1 MHGDGS
7 KIVFKRLFENPHR
20 VPLMPGGDDGLGNHL
35 MTKWCTEASVCV
47 VFKTDWF
54 KLRPLFQPYMRNHS
68 TLIWERALLIT

>member
-1 MHGDGS
+1 
-7 KIVFKRLFENPHR
+7 
-20 VPLMPGGDDGLGNHL
+20 MPEGDDEMGNHL